1 MFGEMSEKRILFTLT
16 TKSSSDRSSSALR
29 ASVLFL
35 SFPRAGT
42 ARARGV
48 R

>member
-1 MFGEMSEKRILFTLT
+1 MEFQVCFTFAKYEND